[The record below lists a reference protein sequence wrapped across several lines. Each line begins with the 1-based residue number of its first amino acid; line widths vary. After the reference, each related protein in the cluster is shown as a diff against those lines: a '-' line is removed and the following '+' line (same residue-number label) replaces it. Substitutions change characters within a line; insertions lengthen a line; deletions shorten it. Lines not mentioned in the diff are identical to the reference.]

1 MLWDEQADNTDMS
14 GLPGISFLIQDETII
29 VAKSTILLL
38 LSKYYANQSRITIRS
53 TSGHCCLPCP
63 LYCTYLARAPIQNI
77 QWAYPMKQIAN
88 TNFA

>member
-38 LSKYYANQSRITIRS
+38 LSKYYANQSRI
-53 TSGHCCLPCP
+53 
-63 LYCTYLARAPIQNI
+63 
-77 QWAYPMKQIAN
+77 
-88 TNFA
+88 